1 MKYLNTHG
9 RLPPKWR
16 DPEFPDIDLR
26 REPSGAWVM
35 LSHFNRLQEQ
45 RGLPPIGGGTPSPDR
60 PLMTLSWWD
69 RKQRRQRE
77 IVICADI
84 VMRPALWNR
93 LHPAARRL
101 VPRHLLPQAI
111 LDIQPTAHT
120 ASACADGSRPAP

>member
-45 RGLPPIGGGTPSPDR
+45 RGLPALDACSMEER
-60 PLMTLSWWD
+60 PRLTLSWWD
-69 RKQRRQRE
+69 KKQKRQRE

-120 ASACADGSRPAP
+120 PSARAAGSRRAA